1 MANNINWGR
10 IYCSTEWGDVFNTT
24 DSIPQL
30 SADFCW
36 TEDVLRF
43 SVDDT
48 NIRVDNTNIRA
59 DATQL

>member
-10 IYCSTEWGDVFNTT
+10 IYCSTEWGDVYNTT

-30 SADFCW
+30 TADFCW
-36 TEDVLRF
+36 AQNVLGF

-48 NIRVDNTNIRA
+48 SIRVDSTNIRA